1 MHRFL
6 EHKADVLFEATGESF
21 EDALEECAQALFE
34 TMADVSRV
42 KSGES
47 VVVEARASELRELAV
62 FVLEELLSEADAENL
77 FFHGFKVAS
86 FGKRG
91 REFVLKGAASGSRRK
106 PDLGRTDVKAVTH
119 HESNVK
125 KTAKGYKIRILLD
138 V

>member
-21 EDALEECAQALFE
+21 EDAVEECAQALFE

-42 KSGES
+42 KSDES
-47 VVVEARASELRELAV
+47 VVVEARAPDLRGLAV
-62 FVLEELLSEADAENL
+62 FILEELLSEADAENL

-86 FGKRG
+86 FKKEGSQ
-91 REFVLKGAASGSRRK
+91 FVLKGAASGSRRR
-106 PDLGRTDVKAVTH
+106 PEFGRTDVKAVTH

-125 KTAKGYKIRILLD
+125 KTVKGYKIRILLD